1 MSETQQE
8 EMQSSGTGDLCSLAG
23 EGARVDRQAARVAPL
38 AAGPGRLDPRKLREQ
53 GMTLIEI
60 MIVVVIMALV
70 ATGVGIAV
78 VPQLQKAKNKQAESG
93 VETVRTAVQLY
104 IATNNAECATMEQL
118 IEDKAIDKNKA
129 TTDPW
134 DRPYKIECDGTDII
148 VISAGPDGEFDTDDD
163 IR

>member
-1 MSETQQE
+1 MPHTQR
-8 EMQSSGTGDLCSLAG
+8 LASL
-23 EGARVDRQAARVAPL
+23 RAAR
-38 AAGPGRLDPRKLREQ
+38 KLQSQR

-70 ATGVGIAV
+70 ATGVSIAV
-78 VPQLQKAKNKQAESG
+78 IPQLNKARIKQAVTA

-104 IATNNAECATMEQL
+104 VATNNAKCATMDQL
-118 IEDKAIDKNKA
+118 IEDKAIDKSKA

-134 DRPYKIECDGTDII
+134 DNEYRIECDGTEIT